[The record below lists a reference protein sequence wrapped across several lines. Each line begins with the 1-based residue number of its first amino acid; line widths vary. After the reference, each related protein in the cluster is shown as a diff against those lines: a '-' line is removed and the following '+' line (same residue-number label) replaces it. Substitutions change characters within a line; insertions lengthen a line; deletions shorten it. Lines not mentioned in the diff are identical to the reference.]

1 MAAFTN
7 FIDTIAY
14 QPNPNLNLDGSFPAT
29 LALPDYSQP
38 GDPAAGEVSFHNT
51 PYNPG
56 STATCTSCHPAD
68 PGIGTDGVID
78 ASNTMSTSQP
88 MKHPQLR
95 NQYQKTN
102 VDFTP
107 KGVSVNGFGF
117 RNDGTIMLFDFLT
130 GFPLFKDNDPL
141 KANVEAF
148 LLCFDTGTAPA
159 VGYSR
164 TLTAATVNTAPAQ
177 SDWSTLQSQAS
188 PPTSAIDLIANGTIQ
203 GQIQGLLY
211 LPATAVYETGTAGLG
226 PFTQAQL
233 TAFIQGGDTLTIMGV
248 PPGSGPRLGLGSNRS
263 AVLKR
268 NAQTNQAAM
277 KAVR

>member
-1 MAAFTN
+1 
-7 FIDTIAY
+7 
-14 QPNPNLNLDGSFPAT
+14 
-29 LALPDYSQP
+29 
-38 GDPAAGEVSFHNT
+38 
-51 PYNPG
+51 
-56 STATCTSCHPAD
+56 
-68 PGIGTDGVID
+68 
-78 ASNTMSTSQP
+78 
-88 MKHPQLR
+88 
-95 NQYQKTN
+95 
-102 VDFTP
+102 
-107 KGVSVNGFGF
+107 
-117 RNDGTIMLFDFLT
+117 MLFDFLT